1 VQGLEIIFISSDHDS
16 KSFREY
22 YSTMPWLAMAHG
34 DPRKEGLETAF
45 GVEGIPRLVLLDA
58 RTGRPLHQDARGRVA
73 EDPTGSSFPWRDDGS
88 QDDAPD
94 DEEEAEMMVAG
105 PSGGPSGGREPP
117 KREVEAFK
125 EEERICEVIQGDDDG
140 GDKGTMTIA
149 AALAEA
155 CVELGY
161 DADNPKRK
169 KLVYK
174 LEGCALESPSDGP
187 LIAL

>member
-1 VQGLEIIFISSDHDS
+1 
-16 KSFREY
+16 
-22 YSTMPWLAMAHG
+22 M
-34 DPRKEGLETAF
+34 
-45 GVEGIPRLVLLDA
+45 
-58 RTGRPLHQDARGRVA
+58 
-73 EDPTGSSFPWRDDGS
+73 
-88 QDDAPD
+88 
-94 DEEEAEMMVAG
+94 
-105 PSGGPSGGREPP
+105 
-117 KREVEAFK
+117 
-125 EEERICEVIQGDDDG
+125 IQGDDDG